1 MLKKVVLSCGI
12 VALGFSNVQGAYEY
26 DDPKLG
32 NIAIEGQLWQPKLT
46 GTISHAN
53 GTTESI
59 TDFENVFGY
68 NGKKNVTSISVD
80 IKNDIVWFPNL
91 SIDHFSFS
99 ESSSGTIAT
108 GTSKFI
114 GETQANE
121 FTEGQLL
128 SNTDYSETALKA
140 YGYLQNGILQFNLG
154 LQVKSINYEQ
164 TIEHAT
170 IDKNVKL
177 KGPDSLILSPYVGL
191 EINLRD
197 INTLIKAESSIVSVG
212 DDEALNYSYSINYRI
227 MKHMY
232 LGVGYKYHGF
242 KSKNEVYNQEKY
254 DVELKGTYFSGKI
267 LF

>member
-1 MLKKVVLSCGI
+1 MFKKVVFSCGI
-12 VALGFSNVQGAYEY
+12 VALGFSNAQGAYEY
-26 DDPKLG
+26 NDPTVG
-32 NIAIEGQLWQPKLT
+32 NIAIEGQLWQPQLT
-46 GTISHAN
+46 GTVSHAT
-53 GTTESI
+53 GTSESI
-59 TDFENVFGY
+59 TDFENDLGY
-68 NGKKNVTSISVD
+68 NEKKNITSLSVD
-80 IKNDIVWFPNL
+80 IKNDIIWFPNL
-91 SIDHFSFS
+91 SINHFSFS
-99 ESSSGTIAT
+99 ESSTGTT
-108 GTSKFI
+108 TTSKFI

-121 FTEGQLL
+121 FASGQLL
-128 SNTDYSETALKA
+128 SKTDYSETALRG

-154 LQVKSINYEQ
+154 VQVKSINYEQ

-170 IDKNVKL
+170 NGKNVTL
-177 KGPDSLILSPYVGL
+177 KGPESLIVSPYVGV
-191 EINLRD
+191 EINLQE

-212 DDEALNYSYSINYRI
+212 DDEALDYSYSINYRI